1 MEDESRRK
9 GSVPEGPSSNKSFYL
24 LCIVC
29 MPFFHMQSLTESSTI
44 LGGVH
49 CYSFHAMDEKTEMDR
64 SLRTGWSHTVDG
76 IDGTQPSP
84 SFGPTDPP
92 PLNVGESG
100 MS

>member
-49 CYSFHAMDEKTEMDR
+49 CYSFHAMDEKTEMNR
-64 SLRTGWSHTVDG
+64 SLRTGWSHTV
-76 IDGTQPSP
+76 ILVMAVCPLA
-84 SFGPTDPP
+84 PTDPP